1 MNVLFFSLEGWKK
14 RTTTMKYSIALVICA
29 SLIGSYSVE
38 ASLKMKAMG
47 ENIKAK
53 TFPNNRLPHYLL
65 YISSLRNK
73 LQWNTMRIFSTKT
86 FLKKGMFSF
95 KCRLKISPTIAKKN
109 CPTMQLSSWSIRN
122 DQMLLLDFICND
134 QVRLKSF
141 VSPQNQK
148 TKGKKSAWNSL
159 LQKTLFNYFV
169 LMNELSSLT
178 GYT

>member
-1 MNVLFFSLEGWKK
+1 
-14 RTTTMKYSIALVICA
+14 MKYSIALVICA

-95 KCRLKISPTIAKKN
+95 KGNSQN
-109 CPTMQLSSWSIRN
+109 YENQN
-122 DQMLLLDFICND
+122 
-134 QVRLKSF
+134 VE
-141 VSPQNQK
+141 NQK
-148 TKGKKSAWNSL
+148 
-159 LQKTLFNYFV
+159 
-169 LMNELSSLT
+169 ELRK
-178 GYT
+178 